1 MVLLTAVIKGN
12 HPEQMERFEEI
23 RPYHDQEVRPVLD
36 RLLQDPELIQA
47 LVRHQYPDMPVF
59 LNGIAGWLTAMGL
72 RYKLKNIHDIDGLQQ
87 VIEPYLTRVI
97 EGSTSGISFSGLD
110 QLNKEQAY
118 LFLSNHRD
126 IVMDPAFVNLAVYK
140 QGMQTVRIAI
150 GDNLLQRPFVSDLMR
165 LNKSFI
171 VKRSV
176 EGRREKLRS
185 YQTLSAYIHHSID
198 TGHPVWIAQ
207 SEGRAKDGDDKTD
220 SAIIKMLHMS
230 RKAAETSFADSIRS
244 MNLVP
249 VSIAYEYDPCDMA
262 KARELHAT
270 ETWGNYEKFKG
281 EDLQSIVTGIEG
293 FKGKVHVAFGTPLF
307 DEYEN
312 ANQVVEE
319 VDRQVHQNYHLFASN
334 LIAFDRLRSGYPNV
348 TECTLEA
355 LFERFCPEE
364 SLDDKV
370 TDFNDRITQCPE
382 AHQPWFLRMY
392 ANPVI
397 NHFAGKRHV
406 FA

>member
-1 MVLLTAVIKGN
+1 
-12 HPEQMERFEEI
+12 MERFEEI
-23 RPYHDQEVRPVLD
+23 RPYHDREVRPVLN
-36 RLLQDPELIQA
+36 RLLLDRELIQA
-47 LVRHQYPDMPVF
+47 LVHHQYPNMPGF
-59 LNGIAGWLTAMGL
+59 LGGVASWLTAMGL
-72 RYKLKNIHDIDGLQQ
+72 RYKLKNIHNIDGLQE

-110 QLNKEQAY
+110 QLDKEQAY
-118 LFLSNHRD
+118 LFVSNHRD

-176 EGRREKLRS
+176 EGRREKLKA

-220 SAIIKMLHMS
+220 SAIIKMFHMS
-230 RKAAETSFADSIRS
+230 RKAADTSFADSIRS

-249 VSIAYEYDPCDMA
+249 VSIAYEYDPCDLA
-262 KARELHAT
+262 KARELFAT
-270 ETWGNYEKFKG
+270 EAQGNYEKFEG
-281 EDLQSIVTGIEG
+281 EDLQSIVTGING
-293 FKGKVHVAFGTPLF
+293 FKGGVHVAFGTPLK
-307 DEYEN
+307 EKYEN

-319 VDRQVHQNYHLFASN
+319 VDRQIHQNYYLFASN
-334 LIAFDRLRSGYPNV
+334 LIAFDRLRSAYPHV
-348 TECTLEA
+348 TEYSLNA
-355 LFERFCPEE
+355 LFEKFCPDE
-364 SLDDKV
+364 SLDSKV
-370 TDFNDRITQCPE
+370 RDFDDRLAQCPK

-392 ANPVI
+392 ANPVF
-397 NHFAGKRHV
+397 NHFAGQ
-406 FA
+406 